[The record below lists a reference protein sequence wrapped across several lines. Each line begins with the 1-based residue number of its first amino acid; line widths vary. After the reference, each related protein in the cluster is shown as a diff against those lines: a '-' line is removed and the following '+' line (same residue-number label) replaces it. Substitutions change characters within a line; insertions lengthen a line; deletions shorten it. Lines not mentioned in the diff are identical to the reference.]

1 MQRHRVLIVA
11 LATLVPVAC
20 LVPARTPALAG
31 DAYRIDRAAIGA
43 GGTSSGGAF
52 RLSGTVGQP
61 ATSTLDAGAYRLYDG
76 FWGPASRPAS
86 DEIFA
91 NGFDP

>member
-1 MQRHRVLIVA
+1 MQRLRVLAVA
-11 LATLVPVAC
+11 LATLLPVASA
-20 LVPARTPALAG
+20 VPAQSGGAFL
-31 DAYRIDRAAIGA
+31 IDRAVIGA
-43 GGTSSGGAF
+43 GGATSSAGAF

-61 ATSTLDAGAYRLYDG
+61 LTDGPGAGAYRLYDG
-76 FWGPASRPAS
+76 FWGPVTGPAT

>member
-1 MQRHRVLIVA
+1 MQRLRVLTVA
-11 LATLVPVAC
+11 LATLLPVAF
-20 LVPARTPALAG
+20 PALAQSG
-31 DAYRIDRAAIGA
+31 GAYRVDRSVIGA
-43 GGTSSGGAF
+43 GGATSSGGAF

-61 ATSTLDAGAYRLYDG
+61 LTDALGAGAYRLYDG
-76 FWGPASRPAS
+76 FWSPASRPVT